1 MEASQ
6 FVGAAKVVETPVTA
20 TVTATI
26 TAEASHEL
34 EERNEISSL
43 GSCLDKYW
51 TEQLNKISSWGSN
64 AQIDPE
70 QEQLSDIFEVE
81 EAAQTDP
88 ELEQLNHG
96 FSDTIE
102 S

>member
-43 GSCLDKYW
+43 GSCLDKY
-51 TEQLNKISSWGSN
+51 
-64 AQIDPE
+64 
-70 QEQLSDIFEVE
+70 
-81 EAAQTDP
+81 
-88 ELEQLNHG
+88 
-96 FSDTIE
+96 
-102 S
+102 

>member
-51 TEQLNKISSWGSN
+51 TEQLNKISSWGSSLDRYWTG
-64 AQIDPE
+64 AAKADIELSWSCSDGSWTGTVE
-70 QEQLSDIFEVE
+70 QYIW
-81 EAAQTDP
+81 
-88 ELEQLNHG
+88 
-96 FSDTIE
+96 
-102 S
+102 